1 MCGAFLL
8 GELEARPDPDY
19 LIPGL
24 LPERSLGYLYGQPKS
39 FKSFLTLDMSACI
52 ATGSTFFGRT
62 ARKGRVIY
70 VLGEGG
76 GGFPRRLAAYRR
88 YRQLGD
94 QVDGQQFREGGL
106 PLINNANVGAFIR
119 TAAELE
125 PDLIVL
131 DTLSR
136 CLVGAEEN
144 SSGDMGTA
152 VAALERIRSELDIA
166 VLAVHHSTKSDGRS
180 ERGHSVLRGAIDVAI
195 NVQTTKQTIEVA
207 CRDMKDDVGFDA
219 FVLRPQVVDLS
230 DLGRRDSIVLV
241 PAEATG
247 DTDVDTELAAALA
260 LVSNESV
267 THTDLVS
274 TLMQRLECSRS
285 TAMRRVKA
293 LVEEEMIEKIGNGR
307 GKLYRPADRP

>member
-1 MCGAFLL
+1 M
-8 GELEARPDPDY
+8 
-19 LIPGL
+19 
-24 LPERSLGYLYGQPKS
+24 
-39 FKSFLTLDMSACI
+39 
-52 ATGSTFFGRT
+52 
-62 ARKGRVIY
+62 
-70 VLGEGG
+70 
-76 GGFPRRLAAYRR
+76 
-88 YRQLGD
+88 
-94 QVDGQQFREGGL
+94 
-106 PLINNANVGAFIR
+106 
-119 TAAELE
+119 
-125 PDLIVL
+125 
-131 DTLSR
+131 
-136 CLVGAEEN
+136 
-144 SSGDMGTA
+144 
-152 VAALERIRSELDIA
+152 
-166 VLAVHHSTKSDGRS
+166 
-180 ERGHSVLRGAIDVAI
+180 AI